1 MAIHMRGMPQEAGKA
16 VATESGPA
24 RTRFAPS
31 PTGYLHLGSLR
42 TALFNYL
49 LAKATGGQFLL
60 RIEDTDKVGR
70 FWTIP
75 DAERRLYEDLRW
87 AGLQWDEGPEVG
99 GPHGPYRQSERTPL
113 YQSHAHKLLDSGHA
127 YRCFCSAERLH
138 QLAEQRAALGVATDY
153 DRTCASIPKDE
164 SDERAAK
171 GEQHVIRLLVP
182 EDYPEFNDLVYGHVG
197 RGKKKRRQDMVAYED
212 PILLKTDG
220 LPTYHLANVV
230 DDHHMK
236 ITHVI
241 RGDEWLPAT
250 PKHLAMYDAFG
261 WEPPQFA
268 HVALLVDEKGRSS
281 IGIFPETLVNFVAL
295 LGWSHN
301 RGNDCMD
308 MEKLIERFHTK
319 FTKGNAKVK
328 LDKLWFLQHKHA
340 IRRIESGQTDDM
352 VESIVKLVK
361 ETPET
366 QGYEAM
372 LRGRT
377 LEDYRNAYLF
387 SSGNPAPRPLS
398 FQGLGATDLATIIRG
413 LYEIPADQWNATSL
427 KTRVEKIVADVIT
440 DIAEREGAKEADIK
454 NMQKVVNGKVLHFLR
469 SRIAHGQHGPNMS
482 EVMEL
487 LGREETL
494 RKFGPW
500 EWQDSGDRPN
510 GFIQE

>member
-1 MAIHMRGMPQEAGKA
+1 MRACL
-16 VATESGPA
+16 T
-24 RTRFAPS
+24 
-31 PTGYLHLGSLR
+31 
-42 TALFNYL
+42 
-49 LAKATGGQFLL
+49 
-60 RIEDTDKVGR
+60 
-70 FWTIP
+70 
-75 DAERRLYEDLRW
+75 LYT
-87 AGLQWDEGPEVG
+87 GPEVG

-268 HVALLVDEKGRSS
+268 HVALLVDEKGAKLSKRNFDVDIASYRDK

-377 LEDYRNAYLF
+377 LEDYVTTILRADAKNYSTAADFVKRNAYLF

-500 EWQDSGDRPN
+500 EWQ
-510 GFIQE
+510 GFRRST